1 MGDDIGL
8 GLSSMAVCF
17 DFRSTNVVQLSNR
30 NPYFYQFWCHHPLIT
45 TLAQMLQ
52 RFILFWK
59 SSTQVIHS
67 FNENS
72 SLKTCV
78 TLYALSRW
86 PQHLL
91 MFALISDV
99 FFGSK
104 TYLLGDNVTRF
115 AFATTPNNQIF
126 FFSKIWW
133 NSEFQRF
140 MNSWTNQNGF
150 SNSDCKKSLFLKFWI
165 NNLL

>member
-1 MGDDIGL
+1 
-8 GLSSMAVCF
+8 
-17 DFRSTNVVQLSNR
+17 
-30 NPYFYQFWCHHPLIT
+30 
-45 TLAQMLQ
+45 MLQ

-115 AFATTPNNQIF
+115 AFATTPNNEICIF
-126 FFSKIWW
+126 FE
-133 NSEFQRF
+133 N
-140 MNSWTNQNGF
+140 M
-150 SNSDCKKSLFLKFWI
+150 LKFWI
-165 NNLL
+165 PKIYEFLDQSERVFKFKLQKLIIPKTCYNWSKNSWKFGFVVLKLFVSVRSVKKDIYFPLTENENESDLYVEKD

>member
-1 MGDDIGL
+1 MNLEEITL
-8 GLSSMAVCF
+8 IL
-17 DFRSTNVVQLSNR
+17 FRIEHLWIR
-30 NPYFYQFWCHHPLIT
+30 NPYFYQFRCHHPLIT

-126 FFSKIWW
+126 FFE
-133 NSEFQRF
+133 N
-140 MNSWTNQNGF
+140 MM
-150 SNSDCKKSLFLKFWI
+150 KFWI
-165 NNLL
+165 PKIYEFLDQSERVFKFRLQKVIIPKILDK